1 MWFLRHDNWWSR
13 DNLILLRSD
22 YRRWWSLSV
31 KRNIRQFDY
40 NYSLLYIYSYFCY
53 ILASFLMLLC
63 CILDVYLWFLFVCTE
78 SLALVSDPTSRR
90 FIGWLLFQT
99 FIYIYIYII
108 YVWKLNQTVLELDF
122 ELSMFCSSLD
132 GIWSHTIDTL
142 QHQSLYIYVI
152 KENTWWKYQLSY
164 PLHRFYIPILVSHYL
179 I

>member
-1 MWFLRHDNWWSR
+1 LWFLRHDNWWSR

-63 CILDVYLWFLFVCTE
+63 CILDVYLSFLFVCTE

-99 FIYIYIYII
+99 FIYIYIYNIRLKIKPNSVRIRFWAVNVLFFPRRDLISHHWYTAAPIFI
-108 YVWKLNQTVLELDF
+108 YICHKRKYMMKI
-122 ELSMFCSSLD
+122 S
-132 GIWSHTIDTL
+132 IK
-142 QHQSLYIYVI
+142 LYIASILY
-152 KENTWWKYQLSY
+152 SY
-164 PLHRFYIPILVSHYL
+164 FG
-179 I
+179 